1 MDPIESVLRSM
12 ERGSVEENMFDIQ
25 THHEGSSTD
34 VTTTAKAKMQMLP
47 LRVLFVAGGR
57 KPKECGVRCSLM
69 KRGSDRKEIQESLL
83 FLSSYSH
90 PPSLQ
95 LAEIN
100 S

>member
-25 THHEGSSTD
+25 THHEGSPTD

-57 KPKECGVRCSLM
+57 KAKECGVRYSLM
-69 KRGSDRKEIQESLL
+69 KRGSDRKKYRKVTCSFLL
-83 FLSSYSH
+83 L
-90 PPSLQ
+90 PPSLTSVGR
-95 LAEIN
+95 N
-100 S
+100 